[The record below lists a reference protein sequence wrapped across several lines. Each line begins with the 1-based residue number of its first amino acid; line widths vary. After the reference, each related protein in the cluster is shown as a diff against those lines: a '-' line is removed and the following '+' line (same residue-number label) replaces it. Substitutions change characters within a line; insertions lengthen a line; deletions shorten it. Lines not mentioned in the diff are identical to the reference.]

1 MKAITK
7 FIAAG
12 VLLTASAQTVS
23 AQYYQLVNQA
33 TDMIGTAIRGGAN
46 YRGFFDVSYVRGI
59 GDKKAN
65 FLEFSTTQGLKYGN
79 LFFMGVGAGVDLMHT
94 EVNTTA
100 WSPTNHNTTRNAVMI
115 PLYTDFRLN
124 TGSPA
129 TASFFLDVKVGGGFF
144 VSNDYI
150 LVGDGYIN
158 SSSSFYLKPTVGLR
172 IPVSKTNPKL
182 AVNVGGSY
190 QLITNSY
197 WYNPGQNNSVTLSA
211 LGLNIGFEW

>member
-12 VLLTASAQTVS
+12 MFFMASAQAAS
-23 AQYYQLVNQA
+23 AQYYQLINQA

-65 FLEFSTTQGLKYGN
+65 FLEFSTTQGLKYGD
-79 LFFMGVGAGVDLMHT
+79 LFFMGVGAGVDVMHT
-94 EVNTTA
+94 EINNNPYA
-100 WSPTNHNTTRNAVMI
+100 PTNHVTTQNAVMI

-124 TGSPA
+124 LGAPTS
-129 TASFFLDVKVGGGFF
+129 ASFFLDVKVGAGFF

-158 SSSSFYLKPTVGLR
+158 SSSSFYLKPTIGLR

-182 AVNVGGSY
+182 AVNIGGSY

-197 WYNPGQNNSVTLSA
+197 WYSPWQNNNVTLSA
-211 LGLNIGFEW
+211 LGLNVGFEW

>member
-1 MKAITK
+1 MKAITRL
-7 FIAAG
+7 IAAG
-12 VLLTASAQTVS
+12 IILRASTQAVS

-46 YRGFFDVSYVRGI
+46 YRGFFDVSYVKGL

-79 LFFMGVGAGVDLMHT
+79 LFFMGVGAGVDVIHT
-94 EVNTTA
+94 EINNNPYAPSDHTNTQ
-100 WSPTNHNTTRNAVMI
+100 NAVMI

-124 TGSPA
+124 LGAPTS
-129 TASFFLDVKVGGGFF
+129 ASFFLDVKVGGGFF
-144 VSNDYI
+144 ISNDYI

-158 SSSSFYLKPTVGLR
+158 SSSSFYLKPSVGLR

-182 AVNVGGSY
+182 AVNIGGSY

-211 LGLNIGFEW
+211 MGLNVGFEW